1 MSELFSSLARKC
13 QSKEGKRKFLRTVQ
27 VDKALKFLAIYI
39 SDGDR
44 ILIYIYFSDGDRILI
59 YIYFSGGDRILAK
72 LKYIYIYILKV
83 KLIKKIVINNNNK
96 INKQL

>member
-44 ILIYIYFSDGDRILI
+44 ILIYIYFS
-59 YIYFSGGDRILAK
+59 GGDRILAK

-83 KLIKKIVINNNNK
+83 KLIKKIIINNNNK